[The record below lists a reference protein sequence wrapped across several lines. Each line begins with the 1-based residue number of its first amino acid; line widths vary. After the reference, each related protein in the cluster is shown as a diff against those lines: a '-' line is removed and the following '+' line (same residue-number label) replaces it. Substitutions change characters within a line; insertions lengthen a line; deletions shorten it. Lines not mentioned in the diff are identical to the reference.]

1 MELLLASGNPKKAQE
16 LLQMLAPLE
25 IQVLTPADVGG
36 LPEVDEDQ
44 DTFEGN
50 AQKKAVGGALASGRY
65 CLADDSGLAVDA
77 LDGAPGVHS
86 ARFAGQHG
94 DDAANNQKLIEK
106 LAGTPDEARGAHFV
120 CCLALSDPAGQIL
133 CTTRG
138 EVHGRILN
146 EPRGQ
151 GGFGYDPLFQVHEPE
166 NAFQGR
172 CMAELTAPE
181 KGSISHRGR
190 ALRQLAELIP
200 LHLGIPP
207 ITER

>member
-1 MELLLASGNPKKAQE
+1 MDLLLASGNPKKALE
-16 LLQMLAPLE
+16 LNRMLEPLG
-25 IQVLTPADVGG
+25 IRVLSPADVGG
-36 LPEVDEDQ
+36 LPDVDEDQ

-50 AQKKAVGGALASGRY
+50 AEKKAVSAARTSGKFS
-65 CLADDSGLAVDA
+65 LADDSGLAVDA

-94 DDAANNQKLIEK
+94 DDGANNLKLLEELQGQPK
-106 LAGTPDEARGAHFV
+106 EARGAHFV
-120 CCLALSDPAGQIL
+120 CCLALSDPNGQIL

-166 NAFQGR
+166 NAHQGR
-172 CMAELTAPE
+172 CMAELSATE

-190 ALRQLAELIP
+190 ALRQLAKLLP
-200 LHLGIPP
+200 AHLGIAP
-207 ITER
+207 TSER

>member
-1 MELLLASGNPKKAQE
+1 MELLLASGNPKKAAE
-16 LLQMLAPLE
+16 LNRMLKPLG
-25 IQVLTPADVGG
+25 ICVLSPADVGG

-50 AQKKAVGGALASGRY
+50 AQKKAISGALASGKF

-94 DDAANNQKLIEK
+94 DDAANNRKLVEQ
-106 LAGTPDEARGAHFV
+106 LAGSPPEARGAHFV

-133 CTTRG
+133 CITRG

-172 CMAELTAPE
+172 CMAELTAEE

-200 LHLGIPP
+200 VHLGTAPT
-207 ITER
+207 TER

>member
-1 MELLLASGNPKKAQE
+1 MDLLLASGNAKKAGE
-16 LLQMLAPLE
+16 LKRLLEPLG
-25 IQVLTPADVGG
+25 IRVLSPADVGG

-50 AQKKAVGGALASGRY
+50 AQKKAVSGAQASGKF

-77 LDGAPGVHS
+77 LDGQPGVHS
-86 ARFAGQHG
+86 ARFAGEHG
-94 DDAANNQKLIEK
+94 NDAANNLKLVKE
-106 LAGTPDEARGAHFV
+106 LEGLDSASRGAHFV
-120 CCLALSDPAGQIL
+120 CCLALANPAGQIL
-133 CTTRG
+133 CITRG

-146 EPRGQ
+146 EPRGE
-151 GGFGYDPLFQVHEPE
+151 GGFGYDPLFQVHEPD

-190 ALRQLAELIP
+190 ALRQLAKLIP
-200 LHLGIPP
+200 THLGTAPSN
-207 ITER
+207 ER